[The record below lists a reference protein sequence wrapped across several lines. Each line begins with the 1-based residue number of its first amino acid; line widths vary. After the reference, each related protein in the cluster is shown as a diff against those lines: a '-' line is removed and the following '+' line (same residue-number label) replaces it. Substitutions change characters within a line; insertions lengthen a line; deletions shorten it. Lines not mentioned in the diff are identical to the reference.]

1 MSNLAK
7 NAGMEVPDETRMA
20 ANKVGG
26 ALPPSG
32 ELRCVVLKNMFDRL
46 SDEAQSNPKYFD
58 ELADDV
64 RGECARHGTV
74 LHVACDKWSNGFVY
88 LKLLSHPEALRLKE
102 TMHGRY
108 FAKNKI
114 IAELVPEAAYNKK
127 WRLM

>member
-46 SDEAQSNPKYFD
+46 SDEAQSNPDFYPSL
-58 ELADDV
+58 EADV
-64 RGECARHGTV
+64 RSE
-74 LHVACDKWSNGFVY
+74 VAKVT
-88 LKLLSHPEALRLKE
+88 LALTL
-102 TMHGRY
+102 T
-108 FAKNKI
+108 
-114 IAELVPEAAYNKK
+114 LTLTQP
-127 WRLM
+127 

>member
-46 SDEAQSNPKYFD
+46 SDEAQSSPITLTLT
-58 ELADDV
+58 LALALTLTLPLPLPLILTLPLPLT
-64 RGECARHGTV
+64 GARAT
-74 LHVACDKWSNGFVY
+74 ARR
-88 LKLLSHPEALRLKE
+88 A
-102 TMHGRY
+102 T
-108 FAKNKI
+108 
-114 IAELVPEAAYNKK
+114 
-127 WRLM
+127 

>member
-46 SDEAQSNPKYFD
+46 SDEAQSSPITLSLTLTLTLT
-58 ELADDV
+58 LAL
-64 RGECARHGTV
+64 T
-74 LHVACDKWSNGFVY
+74 LP
-88 LKLLSHPEALRLKE
+88 LTLTTLRDN
-102 TMHGRY
+102 TGG
-108 FAKNKI
+108 
-114 IAELVPEAAYNKK
+114 
-127 WRLM
+127 